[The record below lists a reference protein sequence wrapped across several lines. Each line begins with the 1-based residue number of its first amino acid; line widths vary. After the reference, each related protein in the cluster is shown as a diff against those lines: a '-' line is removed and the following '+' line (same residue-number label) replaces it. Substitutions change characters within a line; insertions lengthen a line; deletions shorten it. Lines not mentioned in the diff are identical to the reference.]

1 MRKVCHFLRSF
12 DSNNAFPDNDTA
24 TALGTQDI
32 APSAVVPQAA
42 VKPPP
47 VVANSPIGQAA
58 TFPASDAVVA
68 ANINVTQAPATP
80 NPFVL
85 ITQVSGSDRWYCV
98 SVGRQV
104 VFDSWCVSHG
114 ISPPPYSPNHRS
126 SVSPHVVGVSGA
138 CYSRFN
144 SQAEAENSYRTAF
157 NNWAVCIVNSF

>member
-42 VKPPP
+42 VKPSP

-58 TFPASDAVVA
+58 TFPASDAVAA

-80 NPFVL
+80 DPFVL

-104 VFDSWCVSHG
+104 GVFDSWCVSHS
-114 ISPPPYSPNHRS
+114 ISLPPYSPNHRS
-126 SVSPHVVGVSGA
+126 SVSPHVVGVRATVGSGA
-138 CYSRFN
+138 EASRK
-144 SQAEAENSYRTAF
+144 
-157 NNWAVCIVNSF
+157 